1 MTSMAENST
10 SSNNWLWTDGDGW
23 EDCEPCI
30 SDWDWSQDGGW
41 EDCEP
46 CISDWD
52 WSQDDDGWEDY
63 ESAPPA
69 PPAPPA
75 EKPSPAPPAEKPS
88 PAPPAPPAPIM
99 DDISEQWVYDNFYC
113 NDSDIYNID

>member
-1 MTSMAENST
+1 MAENST
-10 SSNNWLWTDGDGW
+10 SSNDWLWTDGDGW
-23 EDCEPCI
+23 QDCEPCI
-30 SDWDWSQDGGW
+30 SDWDWSEDDAWQ
-41 EDCEP
+41 DCEP
-46 CISDWD
+46 CVSDWD
-52 WSQDDDGWEDY
+52 WSEDDAWQDY
-63 ESAPPA
+63 EPAPLA

-88 PAPPAPPAPIM
+88 PAPPAPIM